1 MQKNAKTVVHTSAN
15 KNFSVL
21 LVNNTVVLT
30 NINIV
35 MFSNTYSTRKA
46 ARKMFTAFKYYTLK
60 IK

>member
-30 NINIV
+30 NVNIV

-46 ARKMFTAFKYYTLK
+46 ARAMFTAF
-60 IK
+60 